1 METPEQLSIY
11 YGNGKEQFGALLDEV
26 GRAATSNH
34 ETDLCRIMKRCGSDK
49 GLGWHNYTL
58 LYQELFRPF
67 INERFHLLEVGIGT
81 NNLDVPSNMGES
93 GVPGASLRGWREF
106 FLHCTVCGADVD
118 KRILFEE
125 DRIRTFFVDQ
135 NDTSSIDNLFST
147 IPHIEFDIIIDD
159 GLHEVIAN
167 RNLFERAIHRLKSG
181 GVYVIED
188 IVTTFVN
195 LSKFDELIA
204 QSGMSGFI
212 YQLPSE
218 ANKIDNAVA
227 VIKKA

>member
-1 METPEQLSIY
+1 M
-11 YGNGKEQFGALLDEV
+11 
-26 GRAATSNH
+26 
-34 ETDLCRIMKRCGSDK
+34 
-49 GLGWHNYTL
+49 
-58 LYQELFRPF
+58 
-67 INERFHLLEVGIGT
+67 
-81 NNLDVPSNMGES
+81 
-93 GVPGASLRGWREF
+93 
-106 FLHCTVCGADVD
+106 D